1 LLLKRIRRQEMK
13 KLILS
18 MVLVLAV
25 LTTYSL
31 AHMEGGMMGSG
42 SQEHHK
48 EAETRS
54 TYNPCQM
61 GSGMM
66 GYGMMGG
73 YGMGSGMMGSGMM
86 GGMMGPG
93 MMGMMRNMMM
103 CPGMGQG
110 MMGGGCGMMGPG
122 MMWGYNV
129 VWYQKFLDETV
140 DLRRQLNSKTFE
152 YYEAL
157 RDPKTKTED
166 IVELQKEIQELQRKI
181 YEKATER

>member
-13 KLILS
+13 KLLLS

-42 SQEHHK
+42 GQEHHK
-48 EAETRS
+48 EAEARS

-61 GSGMM
+61 ESGMM

-73 YGMGSGMMGSGMM
+73 YGMGSGMMGGYGMGPGMM
-86 GGMMGPG
+86 GYGTCPGYGMTGPG
-93 MMGMMRNMMM
+93 MMGMMH
-103 CPGMGQG
+103 PG
-110 MMGGGCGMMGPG
+110 MMGYGGCGMM
-122 MMWGYNV
+122 WGYGAER
-129 VWYQKFLDETV
+129 YQKFLDETV